1 MPCAAFFVQ
10 SRTGHQKKK
19 KRVLFRAL
27 SHGRCEPSANARPVT
42 CRPGSPATVTGPS
55 YTKARRDNREP
66 PRPAAARGRT
76 HLPGRPPHCGRRGQ
90 LRPPSR
96 TGNGR
101 LREASVASRPPSWLR
116 TATAPESR
124 RAPHGQRQNRRR
136 QAGAPGGPGRRGTGP
151 PPPAMRGCAVTEICS
166 PAPLPRGR
174 PQPSAAYHSPPGGME
189 PVLPSPLPR
198 PPCPR
203 VPSCHPLDRRAAI
216 MSPA

>member
-19 KRVLFRAL
+19 KRGLFRAL

-90 LRPPSR
+90 LRPPSG
-96 TGNGR
+96 TGDGR

-151 PPPAMRGCAVTEICS
+151 PPPAMRGCAVTKICS
-166 PAPLPRGR
+166 PAPPAAGQAAALRSL
-174 PQPSAAYHSPPGGME
+174 PQPAGRHGACVAVPAPT
-189 PVLPSPLPR
+189 PALPSCPFLP
-198 PPCPR
+198 
-203 VPSCHPLDRRAAI
+203 PS
-216 MSPA
+216 